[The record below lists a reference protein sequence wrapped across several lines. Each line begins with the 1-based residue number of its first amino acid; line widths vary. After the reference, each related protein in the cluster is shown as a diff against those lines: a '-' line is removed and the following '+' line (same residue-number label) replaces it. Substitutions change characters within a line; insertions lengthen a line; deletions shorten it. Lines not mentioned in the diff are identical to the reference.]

1 MPYELDDLEFESV
14 ALSEEHGRD
23 FDEWVATRLSEWP
36 LADIRALDEWL
47 LAEAHFE
54 FIPAVRLVLEDSNV
68 GLSSSSEPMT
78 TSASWSASSAGGNAR
93 LGRAM
98 ILMPAAAAARSPL
111 VESSTAAQSVG
122 ATPRR
127 RAASR

>member
-14 ALSEEHGRD
+14 ALSEDHGRD

-54 FIPAVRLVLEDSNV
+54 FIPAVRLVLEDRQRRP
-68 GLSSSSEPMT
+68 E
-78 TSASWSASSAGGNAR
+78 
-93 LGRAM
+93 
-98 ILMPAAAAARSPL
+98 L
-111 VESSTAAQSVG
+111 VERADDDVRELERVLGGRERAVREG
-122 ATPRR
+122 DDPHAGRR
-127 RAASR
+127 RCA